1 MNGTFEFLDYL
12 IFGLYAITIL
22 AIGLWV
28 SRDKDG
34 KQKNAEDYFLASK
47 SLPWWAVGTSL
58 IAANISAEQFI
69 GMSGSGFALGL
80 AIASYEWMAAITL
93 LVVGKYFLPIFI
105 EKGLYTIPEFIE
117 KRFSTNLKT
126 ILAIFWIALFV
137 FVNLTTV
144 LFLGGKA
151 LDTIIGVGDGSI
163 LLNSII
169 GLGLFAAAYSL
180 WGGLASVAWT
190 DVIQVVI
197 LIFGGLLMTY
207 FALANVT
214 DSGSFIDGMKYVYE
228 KAPERFSMIL
238 SKGEIIKPN
247 GGDAWWDLPGLAVL
261 IGGIWV
267 ANLYYWGFNQYIIQR
282 TLAAKSLAEGQK
294 GIVFA
299 AFLKLIIPV
308 IVVLPGIIAYVMNL
322 DDSGVLTAASVDP
335 GFIGAAGNI
344 ANDNA
349 APWLI
354 KNFIPVGVKGLILAA
369 LAAAIVSSLASM
381 LNSTSTIFTMD
392 IYRSHFNK
400 NASDAQMVF
409 VGRITAVVALIIAI
423 IIAPQLG
430 SLGQVFIFIQEYT
443 GVVSPGIL
451 AVFLMGLFYK
461 KATNNA
467 AIWGAILSIPIA
479 MYFKVAP
486 TGWSDASIFVELP
499 FMHQMGYTCIATLA
513 VIALISYLDGNK
525 DMDDYD
531 NIMNDLSLN
540 PNSIPLLAGEVVHAD
555 QNGKCADMNLIIAS
569 LPDVIPKAHIISS
582 SGCNAHEDNV
592 HFNSEGYREL
602 GKRYA
607 HKMIS
612 LLENKEIED

>member
-1 MNGTFEFLDYL
+1 MSGTFELLDYL

-22 AIGLWV
+22 GIGLWV
-28 SRDKDG
+28 SRDKKG

-47 SLPWWAVGTSL
+47 SLPWWAVGASL

-117 KRFSTNLKT
+117 KRYSTNLKT

-238 SKGEIIKPN
+238 SQGEIIKPN

-261 IGGIWV
+261 IGGMWV

-308 IVVLPGIIAYVMNL
+308 IVVLPGIIAYVMNI
-322 DDSGVLTAASVDP
+322 DDSGMLTTASVDP
-335 GFIGAAGNI
+335 GFIGAAGNF

-392 IYRSHFNK
+392 IYKSHFNK
-400 NASDAQMVF
+400 NASDAKMVS

-461 KATNNA
+461 KATNNG

-486 TGWSDASIFVELP
+486 KGWSDASIFIELP

-513 VIALISYLDGNK
+513 IIALISYLDGNQ
-525 DMDDYD
+525 DDPKGINLTKKLFATNNTF
-531 NIMNDLSLN
+531 NIGAFSV
-540 PNSIPLLAGEVVHAD
+540 LLITAF
-555 QNGKCADMNLIIAS
+555 L
-569 LPDVIPKAHIISS
+569 
-582 SGCNAHEDNV
+582 
-592 HFNSEGYREL
+592 
-602 GKRYA
+602 YA
-607 HKMIS
+607 MFW
-612 LLENKEIED
+612 